1 MPATAR
7 HSAAYF
13 WYFALLGGF
22 MPFWSLYLHQE
33 LGLSAAA
40 IGQLMAA
47 TLLARL
53 LAPPFWGHLADR
65 SGEPLR
71 YVRLGCLMLV
81 LVWAALCV
89 ARDFSSLLLILL
101 AYSFFQNAILAP
113 LETATAYH
121 LGAARERY
129 GLVRRWGSLG
139 FVLAVTGLGLFFET
153 HTLAL
158 LPLLLAALALL
169 LFLSV
174 LKLPHARLPR
184 FTRQP
189 FPLRSVLARPAVVGF
204 LGASFLLQ
212 LSHAP
217 YYTFYSVHLAEAG
230 QARSTIGLLW
240 AVAVI
245 AEVLAFTWLHRLP
258 RELPEQALLKAALLL
273 GALRWAVIGLWPQ
286 SLPALLAMQLLQGIG
301 FAAAHGAC
309 LRLLQRHFGDGQLG
323 RGQAAYGMLW
333 GVASALG
340 AWGAGSLWGSA
351 GGAGVFVLATLPCLL
366 AWVWLA
372 RLPKP
377 APAAARSDAL
387 AA

>member
-7 HSAAYF
+7 HSAVYF

-81 LVWAALCV
+81 LVWAALCI
-89 ARDFSSLLLILL
+89 ARNFSSLLLILL
-101 AYSFFQNAILAP
+101 AYSFFQNAVLAP
-113 LETATAYH
+113 LETATVHH

-139 FVLAVTGLGLFFET
+139 FVIAVTGLGLFFET

-169 LFLSV
+169 LFLSA
-174 LKLPHARLPR
+174 LKLPRARLPR
-184 FTRQP
+184 QVRQA
-189 FPLRSVLARPAVVGF
+189 FPLRAVLARPAVLGF

-212 LSHAP
+212 VSHAP
-217 YYTFYSVHLAEAG
+217 YYTFYSVHLADAG
-230 QARSTIGLLW
+230 QASSIIGLLW
-240 AVAVI
+240 AVAVV

-286 SLPALLAMQLLQGIG
+286 SLPALLAMQLLQGIS

-351 GGAGVFVLATLPCLL
+351 GGTGVFVLATLPCLV
-366 AWVWLA
+366 AWLWLA
-372 RLPKP
+372 RLPSA
-377 APAAARSDAL
+377 APAATHSDAL
-387 AA
+387 TA

>member
-7 HSAAYF
+7 HSAVYF

-71 YVRLGCLMLV
+71 YVRLGCLMLL
-81 LVWAALCV
+81 LVWIGLCV
-89 ARDFSSLLLILL
+89 ARDFAALLLILL
-101 AYSFFQNAILAP
+101 AYSFFQNAILTP
-113 LETATAYH
+113 LETATVYH

-169 LFLSV
+169 LFLSA
-174 LKLPHARLPR
+174 LRLPRARLPR
-184 FTRQP
+184 QSRP
-189 FPLRSVLARPAVVGF
+189 PLPLRAVLARPAVLGF

-240 AVAVI
+240 ALAVV
-245 AEVLAFTWLHRLP
+245 AEVVAFTWLHRLP
-258 RELPEQALLKAALLL
+258 RDLPEQTLLKAALLL
-273 GALRWAVIGLWPQ
+273 AALRWAVIGLWPQ
-286 SLPALLAMQLLQGIG
+286 SLPALLAMQLLQGAG

-323 RGQAAYGMLW
+323 HGQAAYGMLW

-340 AWGAGSLWGSA
+340 AWGAGNLWSSA
-351 GGAGVFVLATLPCLL
+351 GAAGVFVLAALPCLL
-366 AWVWLA
+366 GWLWLA
-372 RLPKP
+372 RLPATAPVP
-377 APAAARSDAL
+377 ARANAL
-387 AA
+387 AV

>member
-7 HSAAYF
+7 HSAVYF

-101 AYSFFQNAILAP
+101 AYSFFQNAVLAP
-113 LETATAYH
+113 LETATAYQ
-121 LGAARERY
+121 LRERY

-139 FVLAVTGLGLFFET
+139 FVIAVTGLGLFFET

-174 LKLPHARLPR
+174 LKLPRARLPR
-184 FTRQP
+184 HTRQA
-189 FPLRSVLARPAVVGF
+189 FPLRQVLARPAVLGF

-230 QARSTIGLLW
+230 QARGTIGLLW

-258 RELPEQALLKAALLL
+258 RELPEHALLKAALLL
-273 GALRWAVIGLWPQ
+273 GALRWTVIGLWPQ

-309 LRLLQRHFGDGQLG
+309 LRLLQRHFGDGQRG

-333 GVASALG
+333 GTASALG

-351 GGAGVFVLATLPCLL
+351 GGAGVFVLAALPCLL
-366 AWVWLA
+366 GWLWLA
-372 RLPKP
+372 RLAVA
-377 APAAARSDAL
+377 APANVRASAAIA
-387 AA
+387 